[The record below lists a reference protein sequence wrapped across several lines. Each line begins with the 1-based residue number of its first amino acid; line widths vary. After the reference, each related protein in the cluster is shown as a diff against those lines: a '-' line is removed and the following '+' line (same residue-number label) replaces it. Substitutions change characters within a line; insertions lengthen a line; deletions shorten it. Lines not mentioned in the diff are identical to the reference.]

1 MADYIVKS
9 QNEKLLAVKEAELKA
24 EKKFQDRLEKL
35 FAAGGMALTAGESAA
50 GAGEESSFDK
60 RNKQII
66 AAGSNS
72 RWGSAEINRAIEQ
85 SKNAPSSTTAAIV
98 TTSVQEVV
106 PEVSVY
112 DIRNSQIIAA
122 GAKSRWGSAEINRAI
137 KNGATAASSSQ
148 PTVSAAPSETS
159 YDSRNSQVVASAT
172 AGQSRW
178 GEKEVERARG
188 ARVAAAKTQPI
199 GLEDRIN
206 LGASTLSSSPPE
218 VAATVFDSRNEQ
230 VVAAANAGKSRWGNM
245 EVERAVKSG
254 ATAAVSVVKEEPTS
268 IGLEARINL
277 GARLLS
283 A

>member
-35 FAAGGMALTAGESAA
+35 FAAGGMALSAGESAA
-50 GAGEESSFDK
+50 VDSNAATAVVVEESLFDK

-66 AAGSNS
+66 AAGKSS

-85 SKNAPSSTTAAIV
+85 SKNAPTSTAV
-98 TTSVQEVV
+98 TTSVQETV
-106 PEVSVY
+106 PEVSLY
-112 DIRNSQIIAA
+112 DLRNSQIIAA

-137 KNGATAASSSQ
+137 KNGATAPSSQ
-148 PTVSAAPSETS
+148 STVSTAPSETAFT
-159 YDSRNSQVVASAT
+159 SRNAQVVASAN

-178 GEKEVERARG
+178 GEMEVEK
-188 ARVAAAKTQPI
+188 AKQVVS
-199 GLEDRIN
+199 LEDRVN
-206 LGASTLSSSPPE
+206 LGASTLSSE
-218 VAATVFDSRNEQ
+218 VAATVFDSRNAQ

-254 ATAAVSVVKEEPTS
+254 ATAAVAAVKEEVKPS
-268 IGLEARINL
+268 IGLEDRINL
-277 GARLLS
+277 GASLLS

>member
-1 MADYIVKS
+1 MLQSSLFVFINLYNAHLPDYIVKS

-35 FAAGGMALTAGESAA
+35 FAAGGMALSAGESAA
-50 GAGEESSFDK
+50 VDDTTAAAVVVEESLFDK

-66 AAGSNS
+66 AAGSAS

-85 SKNAPSSTTAAIV
+85 SKNAPTSTAA
-98 TTSVQEVV
+98 TTSVQETV
-106 PEVSVY
+106 PEVSLY
-112 DIRNSQIIAA
+112 DLRNSQIIAA

-137 KNGATAASSSQ
+137 KNGATAASSQ
-148 PTVSAAPSETS
+148 PAASAAPSETAFT
-159 YDSRNSQVVASAT
+159 SRNAQVVASGN

-178 GEKEVERARG
+178 GEMEVEK
-188 ARVAAAKTQPI
+188 AKLT
-199 GLEDRIN
+199 LEDRVN
-206 LGASTLSSSPPE
+206 LGATTLSSE
-218 VAATVFDSRNEQ
+218 VAATVFDSRNAQ

-254 ATAAVSVVKEEPTS
+254 AKDEPLS
-268 IGLEARINL
+268 LEDRINL